1 MKKIGIILIILIIS
15 LALCAGCTSNENS
28 PAAIYIDVDGD
39 NFTDFVYL
47 EVDETTSG
55 KDDYYNWNLKK
66 IKSYGKENLSQ
77 TAITTIMS
85 FETKPE
91 NLRIEDYDGDG
102 INDILFFL
110 IDRGRTGEDSYYDW
124 DLMVARGSTNNLE
137 KYLSSPIAIMSF
149 ETKPENLRIED
160 YDGDGIND
168 ILFFLIDRGRT
179 GEDSYYDWDLMV
191 ARGDGTGSLL
201 KPTIIASFE
210 RRPGTP

>member
-124 DLMVARGSTNNLE
+124 DLMVARG
-137 KYLSSPIAIMSF
+137 
-149 ETKPENLRIED
+149 
-160 YDGDGIND
+160 
-168 ILFFLIDRGRT
+168 
-179 GEDSYYDWDLMV
+179 
-191 ARGDGTGSLL
+191 DGTGSLL